1 MLIGML
7 QKKGKLMMQEREE
20 KLFRTKVLRF
30 GRRMGS
36 NREWSGGR
44 ASDRSKASSPIG
56 TV

>member
-30 GRRMGS
+30 VRRMGS
-36 NREWSGGR
+36 YREWSGGR